1 MFVCQVADCEV
12 ALRLD
17 PGLGKA
23 ASRAARAYI
32 AVGLVRMANSVV
44 RPCTVPSCWC
54 AAITT
59 RTLVDTHH
67 AHTLTHASTT
77 SRGAKATLRRRRVTP
92 SPSKRWVDVVRLSC
106 VCVAAGHAAVQVA
119 VVVHGERQGRGR
131 SGAAGAASTDREL
144 LGACLNRVLYAGSY
158 ADPSRLVR
166 NCCTRTHTH
175 LFVYQNM
182 VNNAKAALEGR
193 ETHSVLRHLEAAHEL
208 YATDLEAT
216 VIKVR
221 HARWLRC
228 CGYCGLYVP
237 ALGTIFNENVAPR
250 VPKSCFSPRVRV
262 CLCGVVQV
270 KALELLRR
278 TSSIVET
285 CKAALPESLM
295 GTAPAFQMPRTF
307 RWWSFVAF

>member
-1 MFVCQVADCEV
+1 MRILPA
-12 ALRLD
+12 
-17 PGLGKA
+17 
-23 ASRAARAYI
+23 
-32 AVGLVRMANSVV
+32 
-44 RPCTVPSCWC
+44 
-54 AAITT
+54 
-59 RTLVDTHH
+59 
-67 AHTLTHASTT
+67 
-77 SRGAKATLRRRRVTP
+77 
-92 SPSKRWVDVVRLSC
+92 SC
-106 VCVAAGHAAVQVA
+106 VTAVHA
-119 VVVHGERQGRGR
+119 
-131 SGAAGAASTDREL
+131 
-144 LGACLNRVLYAGSY
+144 
-158 ADPSRLVR
+158 
-166 NCCTRTHTH
+166 HTH